1 MSTIVA
7 DTICNQD
14 GDIRID
20 AEDLV
25 EGCAQGWI
33 NLSGIGFVNT
43 GFTIRDQYNMN
54 SVTDL
59 GLGNYRF
66 NFAQALFNNRY
77 AVNVNIARQGGAL
90 LSNNI
95 IVAEVDVPSMSTSSF
110 EIVTYYYGSGAP
122 TNLTAPFDPEGI
134 YITCYATQN
143 SLFLP

>member
-33 NLSGIGFVNT
+33 NLSGIGPVST
-43 GFTIRDQYNMN
+43 AFTIRDQYGIN
-54 SVTDL
+54 SVIDL
-59 GLGNYRF
+59 GVGNYRF
-66 NFAQALFNNRY
+66 FFTQALANNRY

-90 LSNNI
+90 ISNNI
-95 IVAEVDVPSMSTSSF
+95 IVAEVDVPSMSVSSF
-110 EIVTYYYGSGAP
+110 DIITYYYGSGAP
-122 TNLTAPFDPEGI
+122 TNLSAPFDPEGI